1 MARFVTPRR
10 ESIARLTFTGFGR
23 MTTLTDRQHRSPEP
37 LSRKEHDMTVEQ
49 KLADLGLALPEPP
62 NPLGTY
68 TAVSEAG
75 NLLFVSGQLPLVDG
89 KIAYTGRVGEQL
101 SVDEG
106 KHAAR
111 LAALN
116 VLAQIRRHLGGFER
130 LRKIVRVE
138 GHVSSADGFFGQPA
152 VIDGASD
159 LFAAVLGGKAGHA
172 RSAFS
177 QRQLPADA
185 AVILVVIAEIDP
197 A

>member
-1 MARFVTPRR
+1 
-10 ESIARLTFTGFGR
+10 
-23 MTTLTDRQHRSPEP
+23 
-37 LSRKEHDMTVEQ
+37 MTVEQ

-62 NPLGTY
+62 NPLGSY

-89 KIAYTGRVGEQL
+89 KVAYTGRVGEQL
-101 SVDEG
+101 SVDDG

-130 LRKIVRVE
+130 LRKIARVE

-159 LFAAVLGGKAGHA
+159 LFAAVLGDKAGHA
-172 RSAFS
+172 RSVFS
-177 QRQLPADA
+177 LRQLPADA
-185 AVILVVIAEIDP
+185 AVALVVIAAIDP

>member
-1 MARFVTPRR
+1 MN
-10 ESIARLTFTGFGR
+10 
-23 MTTLTDRQHRSPEP
+23 
-37 LSRKEHDMTVEQ
+37 VEQ
-49 KLADLGLALPEPP
+49 KLAELGLALPEPP
-62 NPLGTY
+62 NPLGNY

-75 NLLFVSGQLPLVDG
+75 NLMFVSGQLPLVDG
-89 KIAYTGRVGEQL
+89 RLAYTGRVGEQL
-101 SVDEG
+101 SVDAG
-106 KHAAR
+106 RDAAR

-116 VLAQIRRHLGGFER
+116 VLAQIHRHLRGFDR
-130 LRKIVRVE
+130 LRKIVRIE

-177 QRQLPADA
+177 QHQLPADA

>member
-1 MARFVTPRR
+1 MRLERRF
-10 ESIARLTFTGFGR
+10 
-23 MTTLTDRQHRSPEP
+23 DRF
-37 LSRKEHDMTVEQ
+37 DDIVAT
-49 KLADLGLALPEPP
+49 
-62 NPLGTY
+62 
-68 TAVSEAG
+68 
-75 NLLFVSGQLPLVDG
+75 GQLPLVDG
-89 KIAYTGRVGEQL
+89 KVAYTGRVGEQL

-116 VLAQIRRHLGGFER
+116 VLAQTGQHLGGFDR

-159 LFAAVLGGKAGHA
+159 LFAAVLGDKARHA

-177 QRQLPADA
+177 PRQLPADA
-185 AVILVVIAEIDP
+185 AVILVAIAEI
-197 A
+197 AAT

>member
-1 MARFVTPRR
+1 
-10 ESIARLTFTGFGR
+10 
-23 MTTLTDRQHRSPEP
+23 
-37 LSRKEHDMTVEQ
+37 MTVEQ

-62 NPLGTY
+62 NPLGSY
-68 TAVSEAG
+68 TAASEAG

-89 KIAYTGRVGEQL
+89 KVACTGRVGEQL

-116 VLAQIRRHLGGFER
+116 VLAQIRRHLRGFER

-152 VIDGASD
+152 VIDGAAMS
-159 LFAAVLGGKAGHA
+159 H
-172 RSAFS
+172 
-177 QRQLPADA
+177 RQLKVGTAGA
-185 AVILVVIAEIDP
+185 A
-197 A
+197 

>member
-1 MARFVTPRR
+1 
-10 ESIARLTFTGFGR
+10 
-23 MTTLTDRQHRSPEP
+23 MTRVTDRQHRSPDP
-37 LSRKEHDMTVEQ
+37 FSRKENDMTVEQ
-49 KLADLGLALPEPP
+49 KLAELGLALPEPP
-62 NPLGTY
+62 NPLGSY

-89 KIAYTGRVGEQL
+89 RIAYTGRVGEQL

-106 KHAAR
+106 RHAAR

-116 VLAQIRRHLGGFER
+116 VLAQIRRHLGGFDR
-130 LRKIVRVE
+130 LRKLVRVE
-138 GHVSSADGFFGQPA
+138 GHVSSSDGFYGQPA

-159 LFAAVLGGKAGHA
+159 LFAAALGGKAGHA

-185 AVILVVIAEIDP
+185 AVILVVIAEIAEIAEIDP